1 MTPRAACPAC
11 DGHVEVVRDAA
22 DFVFHKTFR
31 LVRCVECGLVTVDPV
46 PDDDEFAAYY
56 ADNFYGK
63 PSSTSGAA
71 LRFFYGRREATV
83 RRHQKNL
90 RTILDVGCG
99 DGGFLDH
106 MAKAGVDVTG
116 FEPSAAGAARARLRI
131 GNGGRVYDKLEDVA
145 GNFDVVTAWHVL
157 EHVAEPRPFLAQLR
171 ALVAPG
177 GFLVLAVPN
186 FESFEARVSG
196 DAWFHLDVPRHLHH
210 FSPRSLRSLVERGG
224 FDVADVSTF
233 SIEYGP
239 FGILQTALNLL
250 PIERNALYQ
259 TAKHGRPLSS
269 LSAATAAATVVGTV
283 VGGAVAVAANAV
295 AAAAG
300 GGGSITLCA
309 RIR

>member
-1 MTPRAACPAC
+1 MTPRVACPAC
-11 DGHVEVVRDAA
+11 DGRLDVVRDAA

-31 LVRCVECGLVTVDPV
+31 LVRCVDCGLVTVDPV
-46 PDDDEFAAYY
+46 PGDDEFAAYY
-56 ADNFYGK
+56 ADNFYGQ

-71 LRFFYGRREATV
+71 LRFFYGRREAIV

-99 DGGFLDH
+99 DGGFLAH
-106 MAKAGVDVTG
+106 MATAGVDVTG

-131 GNGGRVYDKLEDVA
+131 GSGSRVHDKLEDVA
-145 GNFDVVTAWHVL
+145 GTFDVVTAWHVL
-157 EHVAEPRPFLAQLR
+157 EHVAEPRPFLARLR

-177 GFLVLAVPN
+177 GVLVLAVPN
-186 FESFEARVSG
+186 FASFEARVSG

-224 FDVADVSTF
+224 FDVVDVSTF

-239 FGILQTALNLL
+239 FGMLQTALNLL

-259 TAKHGRPLSS
+259 TAKHGRPLAS
-269 LSAATAAATVVGTV
+269 LPATTAAATVLGTAL
-283 VGGAVAVAANAV
+283 GGAAAVAASV
-295 AAAAG
+295 LAAAAG
-300 GGGSITLCA
+300 AGGSITLSA
-309 RIR
+309 RLR